1 MSNSYRKGC
10 FIMARLGFDYLERIR
25 KAGFSDTEILEA
37 LISAMSETEVVEN
50 FESIISAFNIVNK
63 EVTADSQELNLTKY
77 QIGSL
82 ARELFSE
89 PEFEACWFDN
99 ADPQALINLI
109 TKAVQKKYPKYS
121 NIEKAVNSVFEF
133 LTDLLGA
140 K

>member
-1 MSNSYRKGC
+1 MV
-10 FIMARLGFDYLERIR
+10 LDYLDRIR
-25 KAGFSDTEILEA
+25 KAGYSDSEILVA
-37 LISAMSETEVVEN
+37 LVSTMSEAKATEK

-63 EVTADSQELNLTKY
+63 EATADSQELNLTKY

-82 ARELFSE
+82 ARELFLE
-89 PEFEACWFDN
+89 PDFETCWFDE

-121 NIEKAVNSVFEF
+121 NIEKAVNSIFEF

>member
-1 MSNSYRKGC
+1 MV
-10 FIMARLGFDYLERIR
+10 LEYLDRIR
-25 KAGFSDTEILEA
+25 KAGYSDSEILNA
-37 LISAMSETEVVEN
+37 LVSTMSEAEAIEK
-50 FESIISAFNIVNK
+50 FEIIVDAFNIVNK
-63 EVTADSQELNLTKY
+63 EATTDSQELNLTKY

-82 ARELFSE
+82 ARELFLE
-89 PEFEACWFDN
+89 PDFEACWFDN